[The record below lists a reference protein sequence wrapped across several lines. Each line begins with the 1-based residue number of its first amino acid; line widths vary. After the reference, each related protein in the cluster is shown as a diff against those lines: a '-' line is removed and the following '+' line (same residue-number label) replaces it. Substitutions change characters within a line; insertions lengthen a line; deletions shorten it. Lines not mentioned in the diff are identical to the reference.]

1 MINNVLH
8 QIKIMSHVSV
18 AFSNYDIASIQA
30 TTPLKGLIQMVDN
43 VKLPFNEKEKEEINK
58 LALELQEYSSGDKR

>member
-1 MINNVLH
+1 
-8 QIKIMSHVSV
+8 
-18 AFSNYDIASIQA
+18 
-30 TTPLKGLIQMVDN
+30 MVDN